1 MNKWKAF
8 SLITNEAILLLI
20 LYLAIFGVVVN
31 VHASS
36 DTEELNAKESVKSS
50 ETVNSSEETEKTVI
64 QNTGA
69 FSTDS
74 VMNGLIQI
82 GNENTFEQEN
92 KPVLA
97 KITTYGTDC
106 NGCYNLNGYGGS
118 AGGVKLSFDSVRQSD
133 GSWKEGITYD
143 GYYIVAANSSIPMGS
158 IIEVSNHGLS
168 GYGLVEG
175 QPFYAMVLDRGAMT
189 LNHLDLFVGSEKSNG
204 LSINRSYS
212 PTMKIVR
219 YGY

>member
-1 MNKWKAF
+1 MN
-8 SLITNEAILLLI
+8 S
-20 LYLAIFGVVVN
+20 
-31 VHASS
+31 
-36 DTEELNAKESVKSS
+36 
-50 ETVNSSEETEKTVI
+50 
-64 QNTGA
+64 
-69 FSTDS
+69 
-74 VMNGLIQI
+74 LIQI
-82 GNENTFEQEN
+82 GSETTFEKEEQ
-92 KPVLA
+92 PVFA

-106 NGCYNLNGYGGS
+106 NGCYNVDGFGGS
-118 AGGVKLSFDSVRQSD
+118 AGGVKLSFHSVRQSD
-133 GSWKEGITYD
+133 GTWKDGITYD

-189 LNHLDLFVGSEKSNG
+189 LNHLDLFVGSEKSNQ
-204 LSINRSYS
+204 LSINRNYS

>member
-1 MNKWKAF
+1 M
-8 SLITNEAILLLI
+8 
-20 LYLAIFGVVVN
+20 N

-36 DTEELNAKESVKSS
+36 DEDNKATEEVVETTNADNLESTEEV
-50 ETVNSSEETEKTVI
+50 TVE
-64 QNTGA
+64 NTGA
-69 FSTDS
+69 ISNDG

-82 GNENTFEQEN
+82 GNENIFEKEEA
-92 KPVLA
+92 PVFA

-106 NGCYNLNGYGGS
+106 IGCYNTDGFGGTAS
-118 AGGVKLSFDSVRQSD
+118 GVKLSFTSVRQSD
-133 GSWKEGITYD
+133 GTWKEGITYD
-143 GYYIVAANSSIPMGS
+143 GYYIVAANYSIPMGS

-189 LNHLDLFVGSEKSNG
+189 LNHLDLFVGSENSNG

-212 PTMKIVR
+212 PTMKVVR

>member
-8 SLITNEAILLLI
+8 SLITNEAILLLC

-36 DTEELNAKESVKSS
+36 DVDEKTDANVSEEVN
-50 ETVNSSEETEKTVI
+50 ETVSSLDAEEVVVE
-64 QNTGA
+64 NTGA
-69 FSTDS
+69 ISS
-74 VMNGLIQI
+74 EPVMNSLIQI
-82 GNENTFEQEN
+82 GSETTFEKEE
-92 KPVLA
+92 KPVFA

-106 NGCYNLNGYGGS
+106 IGCYNVDGFGGTAS
-118 AGGVKLSFDSVRQSD
+118 GVKLSFNSVRQSD
-133 GSWKEGITYD
+133 GSWKDGITYD

-168 GYGLVEG
+168 GLGLVEG

-189 LNHLDLFVGSEKSNG
+189 LNHLDLFVGSENSNG
-204 LSINRSYS
+204 LSINRNYS
-212 PTMKIVR
+212 PTMKVVR

>member
-1 MNKWKAF
+1 M
-8 SLITNEAILLLI
+8 
-20 LYLAIFGVVVN
+20 VVN
-31 VHASS
+31 VHAST
-36 DTEELNAKESVKSS
+36 DVE
-50 ETVNSSEETEKTVI
+50 EKTDTIKVEEI
-64 QNTGA
+64 KKTVDNSEKGLEATLENTGA
-69 FSTDS
+69 INNDS

-82 GNENTFEQEN
+82 GSEKTFEKEE
-92 KPVLA
+92 KAVFA

-106 NGCYNLNGYGGS
+106 DGCYNVEGFGGTAS
-118 AGGVKLSFDSVRQSD
+118 GVKLSFTSVRQSD
-133 GSWKEGITYD
+133 GSWKDGITYD

-189 LNHLDLFVGSEKSNG
+189 LNHLDLFVGSENSNG
-204 LSINRSYS
+204 LSINRNYS
-212 PTMKIVR
+212 PTMKVVR

>member
-1 MNKWKAF
+1 M
-8 SLITNEAILLLI
+8 I
-20 LYLAIFGVVVN
+20 N

-36 DTEELNAKESVKSS
+36 DEDESTKQTKVSETVKSS
-50 ETVNSSEETEKTVI
+50 EEVAETTVE
-64 QNTGA
+64 NTGA
-69 FSTDS
+69 ISNDS
-74 VMNGLIQI
+74 IKNGLIQI
-82 GNENTFEQEN
+82 GSENAFEQED
-92 KPVLA
+92 KPVFA

-106 NGCYNLNGYGGS
+106 DGCYNVNGYGGS
-118 AGGVKLSFDSVRQSD
+118 AGGVKLSFNSVQQSN
-133 GSWKEGITYD
+133 GSWLEGITYD

-168 GYGLVEG
+168 GYGLQEG